1 MSGPGSSPLSL
12 ARSFLFVPG
21 NRPER
26 FAKALASGADGLDH
40 VRRLIADAPE
50 FLNAEGLLVVE
61 IGHQRAVLEA
71 AFPDI
76 PFVWLDLPGGDSYVF
91 VVRRED
97 LL

>member
-1 MSGPGSSPLSL
+1 
-12 ARSFLFVPG
+12 
-21 NRPER
+21 
-26 FAKALASGADGLDH
+26 
-40 VRRLIADAPE
+40 
-50 FLNAEGLLVVE
+50 
-61 IGHQRAVLEA
+61 VLEA

>member
-1 MSGPGSSPLSL
+1 M
-12 ARSFLFVPG
+12 
-21 NRPER
+21 
-26 FAKALASGADGLDH
+26 
-40 VRRLIADAPE
+40 RRLIADAPE